1 LRLHFLGAAG
11 NVTGSRY
18 LLEANGKRLLIDYG
32 MFQERDYLERNW
44 SPLGIPLETIHAL
57 LLTHAHIDHSGLIPR
72 LVKEGFRGLI
82 FATPG
87 TVDLAEILLLDS
99 AHIQEED
106 VRYKKARH
114 RVEGRSENRSDVLY
128 TETDVWKCLS
138 RFRSVPYERP
148 IEVADG
154 VRATWFDAGH
164 LLGSAHIRLEVDE
177 KGRSTTV
184 VFSGDIG
191 QTDNPILRNPTRF
204 DEADLVVVESTY
216 GNRRHEVRDR
226 ALDRLAETVNE
237 VVARKGNLIVPSFA
251 VGRTQELIFFL
262 KRLLADERI
271 PELPTFVDSPMAI
284 RATEVFHRHP
294 EAWNDEFAKRVYAGE
309 DPLGFPKL
317 HFTREADESRA
328 IALYPPSTIVI
339 SASGMCNAGRIKHH
353 LANNIG
359 DAKNSILFIGYQATG
374 TLGRAIVDGENPVRI
389 LGSLR
394 EVRAKI
400 CSISGF
406 SAHADADELDA
417 WMGSFGTTPR
427 HVFLTHGEPDA
438 TEAFRSRL
446 REKLTCPIDVPKIGD
461 VYDNA

>member
-1 LRLHFLGAAG
+1 VRLHFLGAAG

-18 LLEANGKRLLIDYG
+18 LVEANGKRILIDYG

-44 SPLGIPLETIHAL
+44 MRLEAPPETVDAL
-57 LLTHAHIDHSGLIPR
+57 LLTHAHIDHSGLIPKLANDGFAG
-72 LVKEGFRGLI
+72 LV

-87 TVDLAEILLLDS
+87 SVDLAEILLLDS

-106 VRYKKARH
+106 ARFKKARH
-114 RVEGRSENRSDVLY
+114 RVEKRTDKRPDVLY

-138 RFRSVPYERP
+138 RFRSVPYDRP

-164 LLGSAHIRLEVDE
+164 MLGSAHIRLEIE
-177 KGRSTTV
+177 EGGRTTTV

-191 QTDNPILRNPTRF
+191 QSENPILRNPTRL
-204 DEADLVVVESTY
+204 DHADVVVVESTY
-216 GNRRHEVRDR
+216 GNRCHETREN
-226 ALDRLAETVNE
+226 ALDALAETVND
-237 VVARKGNLIVPSFA
+237 VVSRRGNLIVPSFA

-262 KRLLADERI
+262 KRLLADARI

-294 EAWNDEFAKRVYAGE
+294 EAWNDAFANRVYAGE
-309 DPLGFPKL
+309 DPLGFQKL
-317 HFTREADESRA
+317 HFTRESDESRA
-328 IALYPPSTIVI
+328 IALYPPSAVII

-359 DAKNSILFIGYQATG
+359 DPKSTILFIGYQATG

-400 CSISGF
+400 ASISGF
-406 SAHADADELDA
+406 SAHADATELDA
-417 WMGSFGTTPR
+417 WMASFGESPR
-427 HVFLTHGEPDA
+427 HVFITHGEADA
-438 TEAFRSRL
+438 GQAFRSRL
-446 REKLTCPIDVPKIGD
+446 EGRLACPVRVPKMGD
-461 VYDNA
+461 VFDDA